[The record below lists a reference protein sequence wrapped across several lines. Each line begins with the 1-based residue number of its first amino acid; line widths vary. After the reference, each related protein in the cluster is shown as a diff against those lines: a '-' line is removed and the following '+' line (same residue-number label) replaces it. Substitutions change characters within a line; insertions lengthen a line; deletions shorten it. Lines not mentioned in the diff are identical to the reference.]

1 LNERRTL
8 RSFEIQQVTSLL
20 DLLNSIQLCQTK
32 KDVKVWNLTK
42 DGTLTVKSCHLLLD
56 RIYCSGVKPF
66 QCNVWIKIVP
76 PKIQCFIWLAV
87 QEGICTGS
95 FLLKHQVLTA
105 AQALCPLC
113 SSAVEKIDHM
123 LIHCS
128 FVLRLWCKIKY
139 FA

>member
-1 LNERRTL
+1 
-8 RSFEIQQVTSLL
+8 
-20 DLLNSIQLCQTK
+20 
-32 KDVKVWNLTK
+32 
-42 DGTLTVKSCHLLLD
+42 
-56 RIYCSGVKPF
+56 
-66 QCNVWIKIVP
+66 
-76 PKIQCFIWLAV
+76 V

-113 SSAVEKIDHM
+113 SSAIEKIDHM